1 MKIRLFFVL
10 IALTTISNAQSIDS
24 LSLKKQE
31 FRMAYLEKQIS
42 NIRVENNA
50 LRKNLSNLEQKTNE
64 LCLKLNATD
73 STISNVDENYGTQLK
88 QTNTTIQANQDKQQ
102 KSVLWGIVLVIVLA
116 SITIAVYLILRKRI
130 AKKSDDIEQLRTRA
144 DEINQQMVE
153 RMDKEL
159 DELQKI
165 ASAATASAIG
175 TGNNDAEPDHSLI
188 VALADRITFMEMTLY
203 KMDSSVKGHKQLS
216 KSIKNMKDNLLAN
229 GYELV
234 DMLGKEYAE
243 GMKVSPSFNDDESIE
258 LGKRIITG
266 ITKPQ
271 INYKGQMI
279 QPAQIT
285 VSQNI

>member
-50 LRKNLSNLEQKTNE
+50 LRKNLSNLEQKTND

-116 SITIAVYLILRKRI
+116 SITIAVYLILRNRI

>member
-42 NIRVENNA
+42 NIWVENNA

-116 SITIAVYLILRKRI
+116 AITIAVYLILRKRI

-175 TGNNDAEPDHSLI
+175 TGSNDAEPDHSLI

-234 DMLGKEYAE
+234 DMLGKEYTEGMRLSASFISDDSIAE
-243 GMKVSPSFNDDESIE
+243 GKQ
-258 LGKRIITG
+258 IITS
-266 ITKPQ
+266 IVKPQ
-271 INYKGQMI
+271 INYNGKMI
-279 QPAQIT
+279 QAAQIT